1 MKGLFLP
8 PGRSSLGGVWDGLPV
23 AMQNLFPP
31 TASLALAASL
41 PGEEEVDRT
50 RLLVS
55 EVGEVGI
62 EGNTLGGVGCRPNL
76 LGRGGG
82 RVRPSPCGSDWLFL
96 MLARFI
102 SQLAIHSQSSYHR

>member
-1 MKGLFLP
+1 MDDAVLARIDIKKRKFLDVKAD
-8 PGRSSLGGVWDGLPV
+8 SA
-23 AMQNLFPP
+23 AMRRAKKEAYFQYIYH
-31 TASLALAASL
+31 T
-41 PGEEEVDRT
+41 
-50 RLLVS
+50 
-55 EVGEVGI
+55 VGI

-102 SQLAIHSQSSYHR
+102 SQLAIHSQSAYHR

>member
-1 MKGLFLP
+1 MEALRVRSPFGQVLELMKGLFLP
-8 PGRSSLGGVWDGLPV
+8 PGMSSFGGVWAGLAV

-31 TASLALAASL
+31 TASLAFAASR
-41 PGEEEVDRT
+41 PGDDEVDRT

-62 EGNTLGGVGCRPNL
+62 EGGGLGGVGCSPNL

-82 RVRPSPCGSDWLFL
+82 RVRPSPCGSE
-96 MLARFI
+96 
-102 SQLAIHSQSSYHR
+102 